1 MRGVRD
7 SHPRLFFRKREM
19 RKVVNFNAFTWDIC
33 QKMIKSKIS
42 DYETGR
48 VKGKSLQYAKYMEE

>member
-1 MRGVRD
+1 
-7 SHPRLFFRKREM
+7 M